1 MSSLTTLSLTNP
13 LLIGAVV
20 LVVGLPVA
28 WALGLGRYVTGVGGA
43 KLRRSVELAVKSLWL
58 HKLRS
63 FLSVLG
69 IIIGTSAV
77 ISLMAFGEG
86 SMQDALADIKRQGAT
101 NIIVRS
107 VKPPDDSATSQRSFV
122 TTFGITHKELE
133 RFSTFGNVI
142 SRRVELR
149 VLPSEARYLDRL
161 VNARVIATVP
171 EYAEVNKLTMVS
183 GRFLV
188 GEDEDPNAPDP
199 EHAKERPIDID
210 APPWA
215 DDEPPPDPNDN
226 KHMENVCV
234 LGSEVADRLFPF
246 EDPMGKTVLMRSH
259 FFKVIGVCKER
270 TPSGGTGGS
279 QAAEDYNRDVY
290 IPFKTSFARFGR
302 IISVRSSGSRVNERV
317 DVSQVTLTVDAEV
330 DSPGG
335 RAKVQAV
342 GDEIKRMLERDRPR
356 RDWQVTV
363 PLDRL
368 EEAERAQNRFT
379 NLLVLIASISLVV
392 GGIGIMNIMLATVTE
407 RTREIG
413 IRRALG
419 AKRKD
424 ITMQFLVEAV
434 VQTTVG
440 GLCGVALGL
449 GMVFTV
455 PALWKLIAG
464 TTLPAVVHVPSIFLS
479 LGVSVG
485 VGVLFGWY
493 PARRASRLDP
503 IEALRHD

>member
-1 MSSLTTLSLTNP
+1 MSHFTSLSFTNP
-13 LLIGAVV
+13 LFIGLAV
-20 LVVGLPVA
+20 LVVGGIVG
-28 WALGLGRYVTGVGGA
+28 WSLGLGRTLIGA
-43 KLRRSVELAVKSLWL
+43 STTKIRRSFELAIKSLWL

-69 IIIGTSAV
+69 IIIGTAAV

-86 SMQDALADIKRQGAT
+86 SMQDALEDIKRQGAT

-107 VKPPDDSATSQRSFV
+107 VKPPDDSATSTRGYVSTYGLVEDDLKRFE
-122 TTFGITHKELE
+122 TFGDAIRTQ
-133 RFSTFGNVI
+133 VP
-142 SRRVELR
+142 LR
-149 VLPSEARYLDRL
+149 VFPMEARYLNRL
-161 VNARVIATVP
+161 GNVRCVATVP
-171 EYAEVNKLTMVS
+171 EYAEVNKLEMAR

-188 GEDEDPNAPDP
+188 GGDDITGASDN
-199 EHAKERPIDID
+199 EHMLNI
-210 APPWA
+210 
-215 DDEPPPDPNDN
+215 
-226 KHMENVCV
+226 CV
-234 LGSEVADRLFPF
+234 LGSEAAEKLFPY
-246 EDPMGKTVLMRSH
+246 EDPLDNKTVQMKNQRFL
-259 FFKVIGVCKER
+259 VVGVVKER
-270 TPSGGTGGS
+270 MPTGGSGGS
-279 QAAEDYNRDVY
+279 QAAEEFNKDIY
-290 IPFKTSFARFGR
+290 IPYKSSFARFGR
-302 IISVRSSGSRVNERV
+302 IISVRSSGSRSMEQV
-317 DVSQVTLTVDAEV
+317 DISQVTLTVDAQV
-330 DSPGG
+330 DSPDG
-335 RAKVQAV
+335 RMKVQAV
-342 GDEIKRMLERDRPR
+342 GDQIKRMLEKDHPR
-356 RDWQVTV
+356 MDWAVTV

-434 VQTTVG
+434 VQTTIG
-440 GLCGVALGL
+440 GLCGVCLGL

-455 PALWKLIAG
+455 PMLWKWIAG
-464 TTLPAVVHVPSIFLS
+464 TTLPAQIHVPSIFLS

-493 PARRASRLDP
+493 PAQRAARLDP